1 MHAQPADVYRAS
13 DQVANEEWLAALDE
27 AADRLDLGAEVRSRA
42 ADLFLSTVP
51 DEERSKRAVLAA
63 ALYVGTL
70 VAGERRSQGEVAD
83 AVGVSRLSVQQRW
96 KDLLAETG
104 LEPPD
109 W

>member
-1 MHAQPADVYRAS
+1 MYRAS
-13 DQVANEEWLAALDE
+13 DQVANEEWLSTLEE
-27 AADRLDLGAEVRSRA
+27 AADRLEVGPEARSRA
-42 ADLFLSTVP
+42 ADLFLSAVP
-51 DEERSKRAVLAA
+51 EEDRSKRATVAA

-70 VAGERRSQGEVAD
+70 VAGDERPQGEVAA

-96 KDLLAETG
+96 KDLIAGAG